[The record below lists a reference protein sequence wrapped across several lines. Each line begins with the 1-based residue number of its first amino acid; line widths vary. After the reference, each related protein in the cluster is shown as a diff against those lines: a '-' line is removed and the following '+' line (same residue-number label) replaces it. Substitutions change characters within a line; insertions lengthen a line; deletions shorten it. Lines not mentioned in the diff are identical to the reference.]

1 MFTLDDK
8 FVAAGSPPQQEGM
21 PSYWTTY
28 IASDDADD
36 TAAKIRDAGGTVF
49 MDPFDVFDSGRMTV
63 AQDPTGATFGVWQAN
78 GHIGAQLAN
87 EPGTQLW
94 NQCHTP
100 DPARATEFYVA
111 VFGYEVDEID
121 MGGEQPFRVLKVNGR
136 GIGGV
141 REPVAGEPPSWS
153 VTFAVADADE
163 TAARAKEL
171 GGTRADGA
179 VRPARDRPARRGPG
193 SGRRRLPDHE
203 ERRSTARAAV
213 LELAAQDRSNGA
225 ERDLRVRELG
235 LSRRQPLQ
243 RQTGQQKTPEHAGR
257 MLHRLPELHRHADRE
272 DCDDG
277 AGERGAPMLGARRSK
292 AAVTG
297 IASAA
302 KFVPQRGEKRLGR
315 TAPVHVVS
323 SERSSAAAI
332 ARCSAPCRRSVR
344 PRKSQRMISTV
355 VRIPAGSSSR
365 PGARRSRA
373 APGSRPAGTG
383 AHEQPATPRP
393 RTSGVIDADQ
403 LHQAAQERD
412 PDGRRAS
419 ASASRPRAFHR
430 VGRERPERSLT
441 ITTPFGRAIPP
452 SFGSE
457 SARSARA
464 RTSAA
469 RASTYT

>member
-1 MFTLDDK
+1 MPEFTSYAHGTPCWVDVTSPELDKTIEFYKGLFGWEAEKDPRPEAGGYTMFTLDDK

-171 GGTRADGA
+171 GGTVLMEPFDLPEIGRLAVVQDPAGA
-179 VRPARDRPARRGPG
+179 VFQIMKSAGP
-193 SGRRRLPDHE
+193 P
-203 ERRSTARAAV
+203 
-213 LELAAQDRSNGA
+213 LE
-225 ERDLRVRELG
+225 
-235 LSRRQPLQ
+235 
-243 RQTGQQKTPEHAGR
+243 
-257 MLHRLPELHRHADRE
+257 
-272 DCDDG
+272 
-277 AGERGAPMLGARRSK
+277 
-292 AAVTG
+292 
-297 IASAA
+297 
-302 KFVPQRGEKRLGR
+302 
-315 TAPVHVVS
+315 
-323 SERSSAAAI
+323 
-332 ARCSAPCRRSVR
+332 
-344 PRKSQRMISTV
+344 
-355 VRIPAGSSSR
+355 
-365 PGARRSRA
+365 
-373 APGSRPAGTG
+373 
-383 AHEQPATPRP
+383 
-393 RTSGVIDADQ
+393 
-403 LHQAAQERD
+403 
-412 PDGRRAS
+412 
-419 ASASRPRAFHR
+419 
-430 VGRERPERSLT
+430 
-441 ITTPFGRAIPP
+441 PP
-452 SFGSE
+452 S
-457 SARSARA
+457 
-464 RTSAA
+464 
-469 RASTYT
+469 